1 MESLK
6 DCIQAMPEEPELALL
21 FCRMAS
27 TEKHYDEV
35 YHAALAAITHMDASD
50 SKLEEPKIREQLI
63 IVLNNAVFEL
73 LPKHLIP
80 PSISNIDAVLD
91 AVRLILAKYPK
102 AAQVRLKAAKWLI
115 QAAEKESKWLTPAAE
130 LIKEGFD
137 HLLSETEVKEAQELL
152 IQAGSGSEMIER
164 VAQSRKLLDSATQK
178 AKEAM
183 ARLEHDRSSDSKTE
197 ALQLLESALEEAA
210 EAEQIALAAGL
221 NSAVERAKDA
231 KAMLQELIARVR

>member
-1 MESLK
+1 
-6 DCIQAMPEEPELALL
+6 
-21 FCRMAS
+21 
-27 TEKHYDEV
+27 
-35 YHAALAAITHMDASD
+35 
-50 SKLEEPKIREQLI
+50 
-63 IVLNNAVFEL
+63 
-73 LPKHLIP
+73 
-80 PSISNIDAVLD
+80 
-91 AVRLILAKYPK
+91 
-102 AAQVRLKAAKWLI
+102 
-115 QAAEKESKWLTPAAE
+115 
-130 LIKEGFD
+130 
-137 HLLSETEVKEAQELL
+137 
-152 IQAGSGSEMIER
+152 MIER